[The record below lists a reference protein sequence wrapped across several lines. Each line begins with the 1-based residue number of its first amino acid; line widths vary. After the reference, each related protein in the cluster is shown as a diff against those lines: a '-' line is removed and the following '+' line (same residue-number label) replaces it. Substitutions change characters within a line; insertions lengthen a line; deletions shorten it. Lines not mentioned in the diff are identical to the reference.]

1 MAKNIS
7 NTVYDSSDHRWHAIY
22 ELSQAWRY
30 RDLILHLVRRDVT
43 ARYKRSVLGIAWTML
58 NPLFMMIV
66 LTIVFSQIWRI
77 DVPGYAAYVLSG
89 LIAWQF
95 FSMASSSAIFTLV
108 WGGELFQRIY
118 IPRGVFAISAVGTGL
133 VNLVLSLVP
142 LFGVMLI
149 VGVPIRLTAVLLLPA
164 MILMAC
170 FTLGVGLFIS
180 TLGMYFPDVVEMYS
194 VILMAWMYLTPI
206 LYPLKILP
214 DKVQFLLKFNPMV
227 YLVELFRIP
236 IYDGLIPSL
245 SMWLI
250 GMGVALITLLLGWIV
265 FAWKSDEFAYR
276 V

>member
-1 MAKNIS
+1 MSKNIS
-7 NTVYDSSDHRWHAIY
+7 NYVYDSSAHRWTALY
-22 ELSQAWRY
+22 EFTQAWKY
-30 RDLILHLVRRDVT
+30 RDLILHLIRRDVT

-66 LTIVFSQIWRI
+66 LTIVFSQVWRI
-77 DVPGYAAYVLSG
+77 DIPGYSAYVLSG

-95 FSMASSSAIFTLV
+95 FSMASSSAIYTLV

-118 IPRGVFAISAVGTGL
+118 IPRGAFAISAVGTGL
-133 VNLVLSLVP
+133 VNLTLSLVP
-142 LFGVMLI
+142 LVGVMLI
-149 VGVPIRLTAVLLLPA
+149 VGVPIHPTAFLLLPA
-164 MILMAC
+164 MFLLAC

-180 TLGMYFPDVVEMYS
+180 TLGMYFPDVVEMYG

-214 DKVQFLLKFNPMV
+214 ERVQFFLKFNPLV
-227 YLVELFRIP
+227 YLVELFRMP
-236 IYDGLIPSL
+236 IYDGLIPPL

-250 GMGVALITLLLGWIV
+250 GMAVAFTTLLLGWIA

>member
-1 MAKNIS
+1 MAKNSS
-7 NTVYDSSDHRWHAIY
+7 NSVYDSSEHRWNAIY
-22 ELSQAWRY
+22 ELSQAWKY

-66 LTIVFSQIWRI
+66 LTIVFSQVWRI

-95 FSMASSSAIFTLV
+95 FSMASSSAIYTLV

-118 IPRGVFAISAVGTGL
+118 IPRGAFAISAVGTGL
-133 VNLVLSLVP
+133 VNLILSLVP
-142 LFGVMLI
+142 LLGVMLI
-149 VGVPIRLTAVLLLPA
+149 VGVPIQLTAFLLVPA
-164 MILMAC
+164 MILLAC

-180 TLGMYFPDVVEMYS
+180 TMGMYFPDVVEMYG
-194 VILMAWMYLTPI
+194 VILLAWMYLTPI

-214 DKVQFLLKFNPMV
+214 DKVQFLLKFNPMM
-227 YLVELFRIP
+227 YLVELFRMP
-236 IYDGLIPSL
+236 IYDGQVPPL

-250 GMGVALITLLLGWIV
+250 GMAIAFTTLLLGWIV